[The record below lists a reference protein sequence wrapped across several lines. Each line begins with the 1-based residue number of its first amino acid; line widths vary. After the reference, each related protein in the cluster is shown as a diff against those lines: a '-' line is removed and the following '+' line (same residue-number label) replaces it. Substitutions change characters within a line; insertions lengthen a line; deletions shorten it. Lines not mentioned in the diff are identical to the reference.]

1 MKYGQRR
8 FIFGFLVIPVI
19 LYFIFVILPFGS
31 SILIAFTRW
40 RGVSS
45 SITFNGLNNL
55 IRLVGDELF
64 WNALK
69 NNIIILFTLPIITI
83 SLSLLFAALFARGL
97 RGQRFFRIT
106 FFFPQVLSAAVVSV
120 LFGFVYH
127 PTIGILSS
135 LLGALGFKE
144 LSTFPWLGDTSTV
157 LWAVIFVAIWQAV
170 GFYMVL
176 FIASMQSIPVEFYEA
191 ANIDGASEWAL
202 FWNITLPLMR
212 DSLRTAIVFLMMSAM
227 DMFAYVSILT
237 NETGGPGRSAEVL
250 SSYLYGEAFRR
261 QNFGYAT
268 MLAVVLM
275 LLVLGLSMI
284 GMRAGS
290 QETIEY

>member
-1 MKYGQRR
+1 MKYGQKR
-8 FIFGFLVIPVI
+8 FIIGFLIVPVI
-19 LYFIFVILPFGS
+19 LYFIFVILPFGT

-45 SITFNGLNNL
+45 VISFNGLNNL
-55 IRLVGDELF
+55 IKLVNDDLF

-69 NNIIILFTLPIITI
+69 NNITILITLPIITI
-83 SLSLLFAALFARGL
+83 SIALFFAALFARGL

-135 LLGALGFKE
+135 LLGAIGFKS
-144 LSTFPWLGDTSTV
+144 LASFPWLGDTATV
-157 LWAVIFVAIWQAV
+157 LPAVIFVAIWQAV

-176 FIASMQSIPVEFYEA
+176 FIASMQSIPIEFYEA

-237 NETGGPGRSAEVL
+237 NETGGPGRAAEVL

-275 LLVLGLSMI
+275 LLVLGLSVI
-284 GMRAGS
+284 ALRSGN

>member
-1 MKYGQRR
+1 MRYGQKR
-8 FIFGFLVIPVI
+8 FIIGFLFIPLV
-19 LYFIFVILPFGS
+19 LYAIFVLLPFAS
-31 SILIAFTRW
+31 SILVAFTRW
-40 RGVSS
+40 RGVSAN
-45 SITFNGLNNL
+45 ITFNGLNNL
-55 IRLVGDELF
+55 TRLVQDDLF

-69 NNIIILFTLPIITI
+69 NNFIILLTLPIITV
-83 SLSLLFAALFARGL
+83 SMGLLFAALFARGL
-97 RGQRFFRIT
+97 RGQRFYRIT
-106 FFFPQVLSAAVVSV
+106 FFFPQVLSAAVVAV

-144 LSTFPWLGDTSTV
+144 FATFPWLGESTTV
-157 LWAVIFVAIWQAV
+157 LPSIIFVAIWQSV

-176 FIASMQSIPVEFYEA
+176 FIASMQSIPTEFYEA
-191 ANIDGASEWAL
+191 ANIDGANEWAL

-212 DSLRTAIVFLMMSAM
+212 DTLRTGVVFLMMGAM

-237 NETGGPGRSAEVL
+237 NETGGPGRAAQVL
-250 SSYLYGEAFRR
+250 SSYLYGEAFRQ

-275 LLVLGLSMI
+275 LLVLGLSFI
-284 GMRAGS
+284 GLRAGN
-290 QETIEY
+290 QETIEF